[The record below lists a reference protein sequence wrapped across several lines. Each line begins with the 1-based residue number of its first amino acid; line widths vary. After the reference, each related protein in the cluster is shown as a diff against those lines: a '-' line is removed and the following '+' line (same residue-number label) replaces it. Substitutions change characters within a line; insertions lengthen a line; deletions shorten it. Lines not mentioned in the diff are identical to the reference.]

1 MYKHA
6 LRNALIPAVTVLGV
20 QLGRLLTG
28 AIVVELVFSWPG
40 LGQLILGAIT
50 GRDYLLVQGSI
61 MIFVVII
68 VTTNLVTDLI
78 YGLLD
83 PRISVSNKP

>member
-1 MYKHA
+1 M
-6 LRNALIPAVTVLGV
+6 TVLGV

-40 LGQLILGAIT
+40 LGQLVLGAIT
-50 GRDYLLVQGSI
+50 GRDYLLVQGAI